1 MRVDLAEQTFSSDV
15 EKAMTLIDPLK
26 DISIGTRVGNDYH
39 AKC

>member
-15 EKAMTLIDPLK
+15 EKAMIDPLK